1 MEHLPSQ
8 FLPELQ
14 PVGGGAFELCNH
26 QFWQP
31 GVLIFF
37 LVSYL
42 SFCSSLLSLTSFHR
56 QISSFFVFRLALLL
70 PSLRLLNSLIANS
83 MSLMVFSNSPTHS
96 SICALHSKMPY
107 IFFIFFGFKHI
118 FLNGYLEVVNF
129 IDFSIT
135 VTDCSIVILRI
146 HGFALIVLV
155 SCSVVLVMMLGL
167 S

>member
-42 SFCSSLLSLTSFHR
+42 SFCSSLLSLT
-56 QISSFFVFRLALLL
+56 
-70 PSLRLLNSLIANS
+70 LIANS
-83 MSLMVFSNSPTHS
+83 MSVMVFSNSPTHS

-107 IFFIFFGFKHI
+107 IFFFFFGFKHI